1 MAEHQY
7 WGLEADGE
15 LVCAQSEDIFI
26 KWYEKNWANTLA
38 DTYFEGE
45 QFDVGHR
52 IRPRLVYWGF
62 LFAID
67 DPSTLEDAD
76 FDAVAKVAV
85 SIELI
90 HKSSLIIDD
99 FIDKDVH
106 RHGKP
111 TLYSEV
117 GAERAIVY
125 SLNILGKALQIINKV
140 FFEQPDAD
148 SKYFESMKSI
158 MSTLQ
163 AMTLGVLKELD
174 LDKEDLYTNAEKIR
188 EIMQLETSSLLTN
201 SLLLGYYLGNLRSD
215 RICDLFQS
223 IGDDFGFIFQALND
237 MEPFCSQEYLNHK
250 GQMNTDFSRN
260 RKNICVPILFMFLTE
275 PEKRLLQSAPDS
287 NSDSIALSL
296 FKKHGI
302 QEIMLHEIMNSF
314 KHVVYSVG
322 LLVDEGASRIWAE
335 HFTEFLTSVYKVCLG
350 RLGIKE
356 YL

>member
-1 MAEHQY
+1 MAEYQY

-15 LVCAQSEDIFI
+15 LVSAQSEEIFI
-26 KWYEKNWANTLA
+26 KWYESNWATTLS
-38 DTYFEGE
+38 DTYFKGE

-62 LFAID
+62 LFSVN
-67 DPSTLEDAD
+67 DPSALKDVD
-76 FDAVAKVAV
+76 FDAIAKVAV

-99 FIDKDVH
+99 FIDKDVQ

-125 SLNILGKALQIINKV
+125 SLNILGKALQIINQV
-140 FFEQPDAD
+140 FFEHPEAN

-163 AMTLGVLKELD
+163 SMTLGVLKELD
-174 LDKEDLYTNAEKIR
+174 LEKEDLYTNAEKIR

-201 SLLLGYYLGNLRSD
+201 SLLLGYYLNNFRSD
-215 RICDLFQS
+215 RVCDLFRS

-237 MEPFCSQEYLNHK
+237 LEPFCSQENVNHK
-250 GQMNTDFSRN
+250 GQLNTDFSRN
-260 RKNICVPILFMFLTE
+260 RKNICIPILFIFLTE
-275 PEKRLLQSAPDS
+275 SEKRLIQSASDS
-287 NSDSIALSL
+287 NSDNIALSL
-296 FKKHGI
+296 FRKYGI
-302 QEIMLHEIMNSF
+302 QEIMLSEIMNSF
-314 KHVVYSVG
+314 EHVVYSVN
-322 LLVDEGASRIWAE
+322 LLIDEGASKIWVDS
-335 HFTEFLTSVYKVCLG
+335 FIEFLTSVYRTCLS
-350 RLGIKE
+350 RLGI
-356 YL
+356 